1 VRVVVDTNVW
11 VSALL
16 NPAGGPARVLRAYQD
31 GRFELVGSEDAFD
44 EVRRVLARP
53 RIAKKYAI
61 PSPMADEY
69 VALLRERADLHA
81 PTPAAKVA
89 RDPDDD
95 RWIDLAI
102 EGRADALVSRDGDV
116 LAQEVTDYL
125 EAHGVRVLTVQRFLD
140 HLGGKGHP

>member
-16 NPAGGPARVLRAYQD
+16 NPAGAPARVLRAYQD
-31 GRFELVGSEDAFD
+31 GRFELVSSEDAFD
-44 EVRRVLARP
+44 EVRRVLART
-53 RIAKKYAI
+53 RIARKYAI
-61 PSPMADEY
+61 TSAIADEY
-69 VALLRERADLHA
+69 VELLRERADLLA
-81 PTPAAKVA
+81 PVPAAKVA

-116 LAQEVTDYL
+116 LDQGVSDFL
-125 EAHGVRVLTVQRFLD
+125 DNHGVRVLTVQHFLEVLD
-140 HLGGKGHP
+140 ALDET